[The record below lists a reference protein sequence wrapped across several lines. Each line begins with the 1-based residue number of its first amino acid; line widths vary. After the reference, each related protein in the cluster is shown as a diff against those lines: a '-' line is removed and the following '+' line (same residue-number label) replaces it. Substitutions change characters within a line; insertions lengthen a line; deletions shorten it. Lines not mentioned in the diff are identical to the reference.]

1 MPKAT
6 TITAPAA
13 PLPMP
18 YTGTSSSP
26 WASDKTTART
36 RGFLTR
42 YLDLGLTAPA
52 AVTDAVAAFTTA
64 TAWAAG
70 VAPDA
75 RNARAQY
82 RADLLDAAR
91 TGATEPDRTHVIAAL
106 TRADATSMV
115 GKDLA
120 AVSETLHMELMGTVT
135 AHLDEMT
142 NTIVTEHEQL
152 WRDAKT
158 QADRLPASV
167 RNADDAVAN
176 GPDTA
181 AAWLNLTHIGARL
194 MKVRD
199 ARVRAASL
207 DGTRHSIDYALF
219 RHPDRFPKD
228 DVAPTNDALRV
239 LDLIVDRHGVEPWC
253 PTTSELAQH
262 VETERAATARRRQ
275 GPEAARGRYVPP
287 PMWNRP

>member
-1 MPKAT
+1 MTAT
-6 TITAPAA
+6 IHTLTL
-13 PLPMP
+13 PLP
-18 YTGTSSSP
+18 YTGTGSSP

-36 RGFLTR
+36 RGFLSR
-42 YLDLGLTAPA
+42 HIALGLAAPA

-64 TAWAAG
+64 TTWATT

-82 RADLLDAAR
+82 RLDLLAAAR
-91 TGATEPDRTHVIAAL
+91 TGAAEPDRAHVIAAL

-115 GKDLA
+115 GQDLA
-120 AVSETLHMELMGTVT
+120 AVSETLHMELMTTVT
-135 AHLDEMT
+135 AHLDAMT
-142 NTIVTEHEQL
+142 DTIVAEHDRL
-152 WRDAKT
+152 MTDAKT

-167 RNADDAVAN
+167 QSADDAVAA

-181 AAWLNLTHIGARL
+181 AAWLALSHIGDRL

-199 ARVRAASL
+199 LRVRAASL
-207 DGTRHSIDYALF
+207 DGTRHSIDYALY
-219 RHPDRFPKD
+219 RRPDRFPKGD
-228 DVAPTNDALRV
+228 PAPVNDALKV

-253 PTTSELAQH
+253 PARDELAHH

-275 GPEAARGRYVPP
+275 GPESTRGRYVSP
-287 PMWNRP
+287 PMWNKP